1 MKQKF
6 KIARISG
13 LAANSATTTVEKCSE
28 NIDEKKLLSSEMKLL
43 FSVTLKK
50 YKNVI
55 FVSYTYYY
63 LPYFS

>member
-13 LAANSATTTVEKCSE
+13 LAANSATTTVETCSE
-28 NIDEKKLLSSEMKLL
+28 NIDEKKLLSSEMT
-43 FSVTLKK
+43 SVTLKE

-55 FVSYTYYY
+55 FVSYTYCY
-63 LPYFS
+63 LPYLS

>member
-28 NIDEKKLLSSEMKLL
+28 NIDEKKLLSSEMT
-43 FSVTLKK
+43 SVTLKE

-55 FVSYTYYY
+55 FVSYKYYY
-63 LPYFS
+63 LPYFL

>member
-6 KIARISG
+6 KIASISG

-28 NIDEKKLLSSEMKLL
+28 NNDKKKLLSSEMTSL
-43 FSVTLKK
+43 TLKE

>member
-28 NIDEKKLLSSEMKLL
+28 NIDEKKLLSSEMT
-43 FSVTLKK
+43 SVTLKE

-63 LPYFS
+63 LPYFL

>member
-6 KIARISG
+6 KIASISG

-28 NIDEKKLLSSEMKLL
+28 NIDEKKLLSSEMTSL
-43 FSVTLKK
+43 TLKE

>member
-28 NIDEKKLLSSEMKLL
+28 NIDEKKLLSSEMT
-43 FSVTLKK
+43 SVTLKE

-55 FVSYTYYY
+55 LVSYTYYY

>member
-28 NIDEKKLLSSEMKLL
+28 NIDEKKLLSSEMT
-43 FSVTLKK
+43 SVTLKE

>member
-28 NIDEKKLLSSEMKLL
+28 NIDEKKLLSSEMT
-43 FSVTLKK
+43 SVTLKE

-63 LPYFS
+63 LPYLS

>member
-6 KIARISG
+6 KIASISG

-28 NIDEKKLLSSEMKLL
+28 NIDEKKLLSSEMT
-43 FSVTLKK
+43 SVTLKE

-55 FVSYTYYY
+55 LVSYTYYY

>member
-28 NIDEKKLLSSEMKLL
+28 NIDEKKLLSSEMT
-43 FSVTLKK
+43 SVTLKE

-55 FVSYTYYY
+55 FVWYKYYY
-63 LPYFS
+63 LPYFL